1 MSVAGSA
8 GCNGVSGHAVCL
20 GIARGIGG
28 HNRIGKDIAALYSSA
43 QDCIDQTGLSGA
55 WRGRIATEGWQRRRE
70 TSTIGGVVDNAS
82 GADGSQIGTAP
93 ASLARIFERM
103 KFGMAIPAMT
113 MITATTIK
121 SSIKVKPADPV
132 LFA

>member
-1 MSVAGSA
+1 M
-8 GCNGVSGHAVCL
+8 L
-20 GIARGIGG
+20 
-28 HNRIGKDIAALYSSA
+28 
-43 QDCIDQTGLSGA
+43 
-55 WRGRIATEGWQRRRE
+55 ATA
-70 TSTIGGVVDNAS
+70 T
-82 GADGSQIGTAP
+82 

-132 LFA
+132 LLPLFDDLFFEAFILRPRVNADCLDSKLRG